1 MSETLC
7 NAPTKDGRRCHFPK
21 SECPWHQEDRPESDE
36 LALQSP
42 AAIDGRDLRELGW
55 WTIEHTIRGDLAP
68 NRGSVI
74 STIMRTLVGMGPAPL
89 DEDEILREVELRGI
103 LMNGIPPRNDEQWE
117 LAAKIFDEE
126 ALSEFRRWPARIPEG
141 PGDNWTPP
149 D

>member
-1 MSETLC
+1 MTRISHST
-7 NAPTKDGRRCHFPK
+7 
-21 SECPWHQEDRPESDE
+21 RPQRSK
-36 LALQSP
+36 A
-42 AAIDGRDLRELGW
+42 GDLRELGW

-103 LMNGIPPRNDEQWE
+103 LMNGIPPRTDDEWE
-117 LAAKIFDEE
+117 LAAKIFDDE

-141 PGDNWTPP
+141 SGDSWPPP
-149 D
+149 DQ